1 MVFLGGFLQVCDN
14 SGVKLV
20 KCLKIY
26 GRRPKNYG
34 KVGDIVLVNIK
45 RIKKFTKIKRKDV
58 YKGIIVRVK
67 KKVKR
72 PDGSFINFSKNSIV
86 LLNNRGT
93 PLGTRIFGPVSKDLR
108 IKKNAKLVTLCP
120 KML

>member
-26 GRRPKNYG
+26 GRQPKNYG

>member
-1 MVFLGGFLQVCDN
+1 MIFIGGLLQVCDN

-26 GRRPKNYG
+26 GRNPRSYG
-34 KVGDIVLVNIK
+34 ISGDMVLVVIK
-45 RIKKFTKIKRKDV
+45 RIKKFSKIKRRKM

-67 KKVKR
+67 KKIKR
-72 PDGSFINFSKNSIV
+72 VDGSFISFNRNSIV
-86 LLNNRGT
+86 LLNNKGN
-93 PLGTRIFGPVSKDLR
+93 PVGTRVFGPVSKELR
-108 IKKNAKLVTLCP
+108 VKKNAKLVTLCP